1 MSSGPLVD
9 TVSHGDALISATRA
23 ALLAL
28 LIALILLG
36 LAWELWLAPTGA
48 RSLALKVLPL
58 AWPLAGIWAWRLAS
72 VRALSL
78 LVWLYVA
85 EGAMRA
91 TSERG
96 VSAQLAWLELL
107 LCALLFAACVLHIR
121 SRARPAHGR

>member
-1 MSSGPLVD
+1 MSAGPFVD
-9 TVSHGDALISATRA
+9 TVARSGAWANPSRA

-28 LIALILLG
+28 LIALMLLG
-36 LAWELWLAPTGA
+36 LSWELWLAPTGSRA
-48 RSLALKVLPL
+48 LALKVLPL
-58 AWPLAGIWAWRLAS
+58 AWPLVGIWAWRLAS

-91 TSERG
+91 STERG

-121 SRARPAHGR
+121 SRAEPVPG